1 MIQLNKIICYFIL
14 VLILFSITGCKEIT
28 TILPS
33 PSITL
38 ISVKQI
44 SFKTFEIEIEI
55 EQGEGQ
61 LIKNVELDFENL
73 TILNSPKIT
82 GRVEI
87 QDLSASPRIKHIFTS
102 ENINHDF
109 KIKAFLNTD
118 KYQYQS
124 ESVIYRSL
132 KNNFYFN
139 IEKDPAYNYDLN
151 PELAIQL
158 NKGGSFLLVIDYL
171 NPINDKVT
179 VKLNRAIP
187 CQNNIDFTNYL
198 STNNIIQTFGN
209 VVVPEDIQAGD
220 YTVYITIDGLEY
232 VCDKKIRILAGEWTV
247 FNENYPGRKM
257 GDYAWFRIE
266 NLLYAVGGNSYSSTI
281 LDSPVWCLDLNTGK
295 WSKKNNFKWP
305 PEIYPYAKRIFANQI
320 SFKNQGYILTQNDD
334 RKIELWGY
342 DDLND
347 NWNKVT
353 DYPGVGTELLTC
365 FNIENKVFVGGGVKY
380 ELNNDHNV
388 YDFWVYDLEIGKW
401 NQLKDFPV
409 RQKELWRPNTSC
421 AFKGKGYILEFP
433 EKLWEYNPIDDSW
446 IVKTRFPGPF
456 REIARIIGHQE
467 NIYLIGGY
475 HSYLGN
481 TSYKDCWQ
489 YSFTDDSWTQKAFM
503 PGFTNYN
510 IAFSYDNSII
520 IGMGYAHH
528 GYGYFDDH
536 KIYRF
541 TP

>member
-1 MIQLNKIICYFIL
+1 MIHLNKITSYFIL

-28 TILPS
+28 TILHS

-44 SFKTFEIEIEI
+44 SFKTFEIEIDI

-61 LIKNVELDFENL
+61 LIKSVELDFENL

-82 GRVEI
+82 EMVEI

-124 ESVIYRSL
+124 ESIIYRSL
-132 KNNFYFN
+132 KQKFYFS
-139 IEKDPAYNYDLN
+139 IEKDHIYNYLN
-151 PELAIQL
+151 TDLAIQL
-158 NKGGSFLLVIDYL
+158 NKGGKFLLIMNYL
-171 NPINDKVT
+171 NPLNKKLT
-179 VKLNRAIP
+179 VKLNKTIH
-187 CQNNIDFTNYL
+187 CQNEVDLNYYWFTD
-198 STNNIIQTFGN
+198 NIIQSAGFVTIPDN
-209 VVVPEDIQAGD
+209 IQPGD
-220 YTVYITIDGLEY
+220 YSVSIEIDDYIFEY
-232 VCDKKIRILAGEWTV
+232 DKKIRVLEGEWTV

-266 NLLYAVGGNSYSSTI
+266 NLLYVVGGNSYASTI

-295 WSKKNNFKWP
+295 WTSKNNFKWP
-305 PEIYPYAKRIFANQI
+305 PEKYPYSKRIFANQI

-353 DYPGVGTELLTC
+353 DYPGIGTELLTC

-380 ELNNDHNV
+380 ELNKDHNV
-388 YDFWVYDLEIGKW
+388 YDFWVYDLESGKW

-421 AFKGKGYILEFP
+421 AFKGKGYVLEFP
-433 EKLWEYNPIDDSW
+433 EKLWEYDPIGDLW
-446 IVKTRFPGPF
+446 ILKNNFPGPV
-456 REIARIIGHQE
+456 REETRIVGHD
-467 NIYLIGGY
+467 NSIYLIGGFY
-475 HSYLGN
+475 SYLYL

-489 YSFTDDSWTQKAFM
+489 YSFDEKTWKMRAFM
-503 PGFTNYN
+503 PEFTNHN

-520 IGMGYAHH
+520 IGMGYAHN

-536 KIYRF
+536 KIFRF
-541 TP
+541 TF